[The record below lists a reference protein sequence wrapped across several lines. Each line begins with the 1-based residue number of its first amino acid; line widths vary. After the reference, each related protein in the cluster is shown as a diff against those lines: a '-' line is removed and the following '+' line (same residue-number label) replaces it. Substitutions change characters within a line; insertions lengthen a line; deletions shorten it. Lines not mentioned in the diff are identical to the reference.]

1 MNTFT
6 NHSRKG
12 SVPRRLL
19 VLLGAAMF
27 FVLAVGALALWA
39 IGRFSPNLIDA
50 TLVAR
55 SGARLVCE
63 ENNTNF
69 LVGRLE
75 LRNATVSSPIR
86 WKEKSFLKIK
96 TLYLELNPF
105 SFLGSGQ
112 RVISRAEL
120 DVDQLVLVGRG
131 DYMKDNNAQDILRG
145 LKSGDL
151 KVKNDSNEASAA
163 TDVSDTRQPFKIES
177 LRVRIGQVKVIVE
190 EPNRAPVVVIDRN
203 FNFVFEA
210 NNITDKNLVESLTAP
225 LGQKALTHTAAIAP
239 DLVMDIS
246 DRKLRKS
253 ITEKILRENNK

>member
-1 MNTFT
+1 MNQPTK
-6 NHSRKG
+6 HSRTG
-12 SVPRRLL
+12 SISRRILAILGGVVLFVVVAGAL
-19 VLLGAAMF
+19 VLW
-27 FVLAVGALALWA
+27 AV
-39 IGRFSPNLIDA
+39 GRFSPNLIDA
-50 TLVAR
+50 TLVAK

-75 LRNATVSSPIR
+75 FRNASVTSPTR

-96 TLYLELNPF
+96 TLHLELSPL
-105 SFLGSGQ
+105 SFLGNGP

-145 LKSGDL
+145 LKSGEL
-151 KVKNDSNEASAA
+151 AVKSAGSAEASSTEAP
-163 TDVSDTRQPFKIES
+163 SPRQPFKIES
-177 LRVRIGQVKVIVE
+177 LRVRIGQVKIIVE
-190 EPNRAPVVVIDRN
+190 EPNRAPVVVVDRN

-225 LGQKALTHTAAIAP
+225 LGQKALTQATALVP
-239 DLVMDIS
+239 ELVMDITN
-246 DRKLRKS
+246 RNLRRS
-253 ITEKILRENNK
+253 ITEKILREAK

>member
-1 MNTFT
+1 MSQPTI
-6 NHSRKG
+6 HSRRG
-12 SVPRRLL
+12 NASRR
-19 VLLGAAMF
+19 
-27 FVLAVGALALWA
+27 VLAILGGVVLFIVIAGTLALWA
-39 IGRFSPNLIDA
+39 IGRFSPNLLDA

-75 LRNATVSSPIR
+75 FRNASVTSPTR

-96 TLYLELNPF
+96 TLSLELNPF
-105 SFLGSGQ
+105 SFLGDGP
-112 RVISRAEL
+112 RVIKRAEL
-120 DVDQLVLVGRG
+120 DVDQLVLVGRS

-151 KVKNDSNEASAA
+151 AVKTESSDSSAPVEAAQ
-163 TDVSDTRQPFKIES
+163 TRQPFKIES
-177 LRVRIGQVKVIVE
+177 LRVRIGRVKIIVE
-190 EPNRAPVVVIDRN
+190 EPNRAPVVVIERN

-225 LGQKALTHTAAIAP
+225 LGQKALSQAAVMAP
-239 DLVMDIS
+239 DLMMDIT
-246 DRKLRKS
+246 DRKLRRS
-253 ITEKILRENNK
+253 ITEKILREVK

>member
-1 MNTFT
+1 MNPST

-12 SVPRRLL
+12 SVSRR
-19 VLLGAAMF
+19 
-27 FVLAVGALALWA
+27 VLAILGGVMLFAVVLGALAVWA
-39 IGRFSPNLIDA
+39 LGRFSPNLIDA

-55 SGARLVCE
+55 AGARLVCE

-75 LRNATVSSPIR
+75 FRNASVSSPTR

-96 TLYLELNPF
+96 TLQLELNPLT
-105 SFLGSGQ
+105 FLGIGP
-112 RVISRAEL
+112 RVIRRAEL

-151 KVKNDSNEASAA
+151 KVQAEPAEATTQAEAPS
-163 TDVSDTRQPFKIES
+163 TRQPFKIDS
-177 LRVRIGQVKVIVE
+177 LRVRIGRVKVIVE
-190 EPNRAPVVVIDRN
+190 ESNRAPVVVIDRN

-225 LGQKALTHTAAIAP
+225 LGQKALAQAAAIAP
-239 DLVMDIS
+239 DLMMDIT
-246 DRKLRKS
+246 DRKLRRS
-253 ITEKILRENNK
+253 ITEKILREAK

>member
-1 MNTFT
+1 MSPPPI
-6 NHSRKG
+6 HSRTG
-12 SVPRRLL
+12 NVSRR
-19 VLLGAAMF
+19 
-27 FVLAVGALALWA
+27 VLAILGGVVLFSFIAGILALWA
-39 IGRFSPNLIDA
+39 IGRFSPNLLDA

-75 LRNATVSSPIR
+75 FRNASVTSPLR

-105 SFLGSGQ
+105 SFLGDGP
-112 RVISRAEL
+112 RIVKRAEL

-145 LKSGDL
+145 LKSGNL
-151 KVKNDSNEASAA
+151 TVKAAS
-163 TDVSDTRQPFKIES
+163 TDGSAPVEVANARTPFKIES
-177 LRVRIGQVKVIVE
+177 LRVRIGRIKVIVE
-190 EPNRAPVVVIDRN
+190 EPNRAPVVVIERN

-210 NNITDKNLVESLTAP
+210 NNITDKNLIESLTAP
-225 LGQKALTHTAAIAP
+225 LGQKALSQATAMAP
-239 DLVMDIS
+239 DLMMDIT
-246 DRKLRKS
+246 DRKLRRS
-253 ITEKILRENNK
+253 ITEKILREVK

>member
-1 MNTFT
+1 MKQPAK
-6 NHSRKG
+6 HSRPG
-12 SVPRRLL
+12 NVSRRILAIL
-19 VLLGAAMF
+19 GGVVLFIVVAS
-27 FVLAVGALALWA
+27 ALALWA
-39 IGRFSPNLIDA
+39 VGRFSPNLLDA

-75 LRNATVSSPIR
+75 FHNATVSSPAR

-96 TLYLELNPF
+96 TLHLDLSPL
-105 SFLGSGQ
+105 SFLGDGP
-112 RVISRAEL
+112 RIIKRAEL

-151 KVKNDSNEASAA
+151 QVKSAPA
-163 TDVSDTRQPFKIES
+163 TDAAPVEAVSARQPFKIES
-177 LRVRIGQVKVIVE
+177 LRVRIGRVKVIVE

-210 NNITDKNLVESLTAP
+210 NNITDKNLMESLTAP
-225 LGQKALTHTAAIAP
+225 LGQKALTQAAVIAP
-239 DLVMDIS
+239 DLMMDIT
-246 DRKLRKS
+246 DRKLRRS
-253 ITEKILRENNK
+253 ITEKILREAK